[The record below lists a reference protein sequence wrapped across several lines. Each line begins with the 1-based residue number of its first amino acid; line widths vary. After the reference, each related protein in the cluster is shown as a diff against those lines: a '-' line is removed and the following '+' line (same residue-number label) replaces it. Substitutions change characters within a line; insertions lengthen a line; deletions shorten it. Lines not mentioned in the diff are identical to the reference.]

1 MLININ
7 MLKLNE
13 IRRVHVELTTRCN
26 ARCPMCPRNY
36 RGLDFNSGYP
46 ITELRL
52 KDFKKI
58 FNPEFLIQ
66 LQQPPMPNDGFKHNI
81 FERFGVSFNGNLGD
95 FAAAKDGVE
104 IVEYLVNN
112 NVEVTICTNGGLRTP
127 TWWSRLALPGVEIG
141 FALDGLEDTHHLYRQ
156 DTVWQRVIENAQ
168 AFISAGGVAHWRFI
182 PFDHNRHQEAA
193 CRELAKTMGFKKFE
207 NIWDGRDR
215 GPVFDRVGQFSHY
228 IGDRAESESQAPADI
243 KPLLQ
248 NHLTWFNIE
257 TIRHEKDT
265 ADVEINC
272 LHKIRR
278 EIYVAADGS
287 VYPCC
292 FLGFYPEKMSHP
304 GNTQLM
310 PLVKENNALE
320 YSLEHCLSWFDQI
333 EKSWQEK
340 SVQEGRIYQCVST
353 CGKVK

>member
-1 MLININ
+1 VPINIR

-36 RGLDFNSGYP
+36 RGLEFNSGYP

-58 FNPEFLIQ
+58 FSPEFLTQ
-66 LQQPPMPNDGFKHNI
+66 LQVPSFPSNGFNHKI
-81 FERFGVSFNGNLGD
+81 FEKFGVSFNGNLGD

-104 IVEYLVNN
+104 IVEYLVDN

-127 TWWSRLALPGVEIG
+127 VWWSQLALPGVEIG

-168 AFISAGGVAHWRFI
+168 AFISAGGVANWRFI
-182 PFDHNRHQEAA
+182 PFDHNRHQEDE

-215 GPVFDRVGQFSHY
+215 GPVFDRDGQFSHY
-228 IGDRAESESQAPADI
+228 IGDRRSTESHEPADI
-243 KPLLQ
+243 KPLLE
-248 NHLTWFNIE
+248 NHITWFNIE
-257 TIRHEKDT
+257 TIQHEKDV
-265 ADVEINC
+265 ADVEIKC
-272 LHKIRR
+272 IHKTRS
-278 EIYVAADGS
+278 EIYVSADGS
-287 VYPCC
+287 IYPCC
-292 FLGFYPEKMSHP
+292 FLGFYPGSMQHP
-304 GNTQLM
+304 GNTQLI

-320 YSLEHCLSWFDQI
+320 YSLEHCLLWFDQI

-340 SVQEGRIYQCVST
+340 SIKEGRIYQCVST
-353 CGKVK
+353 CGKIK